1 MLPPPS
7 AVQPLPQ
14 RCPARPL
21 RDRGRHR
28 AAKMSGSCYGRALP
42 AASAAVAQSAAAAR
56 RPPSLIRNLH
66 PGNASP
72 RSRPPEAFSLE
83 IVPLAA
89 VAPRRQQRR
98 SPDHPHWR
106 HQRSVFSPSSPG
118 ESAANSWTSDTRDAG
133 SVWPKALRHWS
144 WEVDAGTSPPRP
156 SHHTQ
161 RRDHNPD
168 DRQAA
173 AAKATTNS
181 AVTCQ

>member
-1 MLPPPS
+1 MLRLRPASCICLCRPISGGPS
-7 AVQPLPQ
+7 SSSVSDPESTPGERKPEVASPGSIFSGN
-14 RCPARPL
+14 RSAR
-21 RDRGRHR
+21 
-28 AAKMSGSCYGRALP
+28 SCRT
-42 AASAAVAQSAAAAR
+42 AAAT
-56 RPPSLIRNLH
+56 
-66 PGNASP
+66 
-72 RSRPPEAFSLE
+72 
-83 IVPLAA
+83 
-89 VAPRRQQRR
+89 APW